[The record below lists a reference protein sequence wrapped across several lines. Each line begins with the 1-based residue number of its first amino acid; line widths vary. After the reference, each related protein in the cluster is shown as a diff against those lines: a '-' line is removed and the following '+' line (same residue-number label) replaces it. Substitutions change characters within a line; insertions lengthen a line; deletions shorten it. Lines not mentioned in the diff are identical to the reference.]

1 MPPTLARCLG
11 IAHLPGARLAPGQLQ
26 GAQLPQ
32 YNSKGKHVSCRARNL
47 SRHHLGRLHKAEGR
61 AGHLD
66 CMPSPAGRP
75 ASCAKVLL
83 ARIDK
88 LGLHAAYQPAG
99 VRSRHAA
106 GIWRGR
112 VQQLGQ
118 VQVTDLQARCNMA
131 GSGDKSPAVH
141 SQQMMFCTHSP
152 QQSLLL
158 ESSAASAEQALRQR
172 HSVVCHF
179 PLQSI
184 CHLPIRLET

>member
-1 MPPTLARCLG
+1 MPTCQGLDL
-11 IAHLPGARLAPGQLQ
+11 LQ
-26 GAQLPQ
+26 GSSRVHSSHSTTAKENTSAAGPAFSPDITSGACTRQKVGQATLTACRRQLGGQP
-32 YNSKGKHVSCRARNL
+32 HA
-47 SRHHLGRLHKAEGR
+47 
-61 AGHLD
+61 
-66 CMPSPAGRP
+66 
-75 ASCAKVLL
+75 LL